1 MIVLCTSLATFW
13 IYYPVKKGIPQQL
26 QWLIRITGPLSMGTA
41 LFITVFDHDGVTNI
55 ASLFGVIAVFGTM
68 IILYKT
74 KQTWLFRLGLL
85 NLLLVGVNNL
95 FYYTPSLLYLLPVV
109 QKFSFVSVLVWIW
122 LCGYCSGHSKW
133 PEHLPG

>member
-95 FYYTPSLLYLLPVV
+95 FYYTPSLLYLIAVL
-109 QKFSFVSVLVWIW
+109 QKFS
-122 LCGYCSGHSKW
+122 
-133 PEHLPG
+133 